1 MPFNNKEKDINQ
13 LPIIN
18 EQQQKKKKI
27 HFHNFD
33 CNII

>member
-18 EQQQKKKKI
+18 EQQKKKI

-33 CNII
+33 CNIL